1 MFFFVS
7 GRVRG
12 VITCLYI
19 FGGNCFSLAI
29 LCPVSPRC
37 ILKVPTQTSVI
48 LERHSRLQSRRRLFV
63 LRTTSKTRYF
73 SSNVDAPKSRL
84 ASTHL
89 TVEHPFFFPF
99 LCGVSHSLGGRHRL
113 SPWHLCWPPPFHKCT
128 SCGIGGAGVPLLT
141 THNCFSALVEREH
154 ELFSDSSHFD
164 ILLYPKEFVFWHCVL
179 CILVYFPSFFGFVFP
194 GGFCYSSAQLFYFL
208 SLFSPPVLSLL
219 LVVSDAVFD
228 CLIAIRIVELERSCP
243 VPWMERSKSLV
254 VRGGVMFQQP
264 PPQAEGC
271 LLTVI
276 AIMWYVFFFF

>member
-48 LERHSRLQSRRRLFV
+48 LELHSRLQARWRLFV
-63 LRTTSKTRYF
+63 PRTTSKTRYF

-89 TVEHPFFFPF
+89 TVEHPFPPRFFAGFVALSGGGPVC
-99 LCGVSHSLGGRHRL
+99 LLGTRAD
-113 SPWHLCWPPPFHKCT
+113 PPPTPPSHKCT

-164 ILLYPKEFVFWHCVL
+164 ILLYPKEFVF
-179 CILVYFPSFFGFVFP
+179 
-194 GGFCYSSAQLFYFL
+194 
-208 SLFSPPVLSLL
+208 
-219 LVVSDAVFD
+219 
-228 CLIAIRIVELERSCP
+228 
-243 VPWMERSKSLV
+243 
-254 VRGGVMFQQP
+254 
-264 PPQAEGC
+264 
-271 LLTVI
+271 
-276 AIMWYVFFFF
+276 